1 MNVTKIIEHT
11 RKWTWQIQSQVKPT
25 QNTRMSTSKMITI
38 KIFDLMA
45 TPSLMSFE
53 PSKKF
58 MLQLQHVIYPSK
70 NFNWSPQWLKLKCEV
85 SVSLEWES
93 PAPYSNA
100 ACFLLTWLLPS
111 QPDGLIWD
119 SPAHRYAACTLLAS
133 YVNRTPSVVVWTCAR
148 IMTHKSGRLAI

>member
-1 MNVTKIIEHT
+1 MKMNVTKIIEHT
-11 RKWTWQIQSQVKPT
+11 RKWTWQIQSQVEPT

-45 TPSLMSFE
+45 TPSLMCFE

-70 NFNWSPQWLKLKCEV
+70 NFNWSPQWRKLKCEV
-85 SVSLEWES
+85 RVSLVWES

-100 ACFLLTWLLPS
+100 EFPPIL
-111 QPDGLIWD
+111 
-119 SPAHRYAACTLLAS
+119 AAAKPNLMDFLAS

-148 IMTHKSGRLAI
+148 IMTHKSDRLTI

>member
-1 MNVTKIIEHT
+1 MKMNVTKIIEHT
-11 RKWTWQIQSQVKPT
+11 RKWTWQIQSQVEPT

-70 NFNWSPQWLKLKCEV
+70 NFNWSPQWRKLKCEV
-85 SVSLEWES
+85 RVSLEWES

-100 ACFLLTWLLPS
+100 ECFLQSLGCC
-111 QPDGLIWD
+111 QAKPDGLPRIVRQ
-119 SPAHRYAACTLLAS
+119 SYAISRRLNMCTHNDTQVRQTNNLKILWNS
-133 YVNRTPSVVVWTCAR
+133 D
-148 IMTHKSGRLAI
+148 